1 MPNLAINGGSKVR
14 NKPFPKWPQFDET
27 DERVLVDVL
36 RSEQWGSTSGSRV
49 HEFEKAF
56 AEFTGAQFATCVTN
70 GTAALEIALMA
81 VGVGIGDEVIVPP
94 YTFIATASSVLS
106 VGAAPIFV
114 DVEADTFNLDAAK
127 IEAAVTPRTKAIIPV
142 HMAGCPANMDAIM
155 EVARQ
160 HGLRVIEDAAQAHG
174 ATWKGVHVGNL
185 SDAGTF
191 SFQSSKNLNS
201 GEGGAIITNDPDV
214 DRMVWSIHNV
224 GRRREGAWYEHP
236 VLGSNFRMTEFQG
249 ALLMSQMKSLRD
261 QIALREENGKY
272 LSARL
277 AELGGLTPCR
287 RDERVT
293 THAWHLFMMR
303 YDASQFGGASKSRF
317 AQALNAEGIPC
328 SAGYGQPL
336 YREEV
341 FHKDPRVLIV
351 LQAHG
356 GGVDYSKFDCPV
368 AEQVCREA
376 VWFYQS
382 TLLGAQ
388 EDMDD
393 IVTAVGKIKENA
405 EELKSQVKA

>member
-1 MPNLAINGGSKVR
+1 P
-14 NKPFPKWPQFDET
+14 PWPQFDET
-27 DERVLVDVL
+27 DEQALVDVL
-36 RSEQWGSTSGSRV
+36 RSGQWGSTSGSRV

-56 AEFTGAQFATCVTN
+56 AEFTGARFATCVTN

-94 YTFIATASSVLS
+94 YTFVATASSVLS
-106 VGAAPIFV
+106 VGAVPIFV
-114 DVEADTFNLDAAK
+114 DIEPDTFNLDATK
-127 IEAAVTPRTKAIIPV
+127 IEAALTPRTKAIIPV
-142 HMAGCPANMDAIM
+142 HMGGCPANMDAIM

-160 HGLRVIEDAAQAHG
+160 HNLRVIEDAAQAHG
-174 ATWKGVHVGNL
+174 ATWKGVHVGNFG
-185 SDAGTF
+185 DAGTF

-201 GEGGAIITNDPDV
+201 GEGGAVITNDPEV

-249 ALLMSQMKSLRD
+249 ALLLSQMRRLRQ
-261 QIALREENGKY
+261 QIEIREANGKY

-277 AELGGLTPCR
+277 AELGGLTPCK

-303 YDASQFGGASKSRF
+303 YDTAQFGGVPRHRF
-317 AQALNAEGIPC
+317 VQALNAEGIPC
-328 SAGYGQPL
+328 NVGYGQPL

-341 FHKDPRVLIV
+341 FHQDRRVLRV

-356 GGVDYSKFDCPV
+356 GGVDYSQFNCPV

-382 TLLGAQ
+382 TLLGTK
-388 EDMDD
+388 EDTDD
-393 IVTAVGKIKENA
+393 IVTAVAKIKENVG
-405 EELKSQVKA
+405 ELQG